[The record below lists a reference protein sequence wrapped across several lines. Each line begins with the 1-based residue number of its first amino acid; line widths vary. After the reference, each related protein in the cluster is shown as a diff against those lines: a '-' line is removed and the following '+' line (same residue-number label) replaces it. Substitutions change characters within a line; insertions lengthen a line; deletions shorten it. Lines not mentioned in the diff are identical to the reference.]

1 MKLVD
6 IFLTASSNMMRSK
19 LRSFLTI
26 VAVFIGALTLTLT
39 NGMGAGISTYI
50 DKQLGNLGAK
60 NVLEVQAKISNP
72 FDGGPQEYDP
82 NRTVS
87 GNSVNGPGGMAVL
100 TQKDIESIQ
109 GQPGIKSIEPAILP
123 APDYIQGNSDKK
135 YKLTMQSFI
144 DGTNIDIAAGKS
156 LGNAIEARELIV
168 PISYVELLGFVS
180 NEAAVGEQVKIAV
193 TSGLG
198 EQQVVEATIVGVQQ
212 QTLLSTVGGA
222 QGNKS
227 LMAALNDIQTE
238 GLPDAQKNQYI
249 AAFATVDQ
257 NISDQDMQTIKDGL
271 DSKGYTAATLDDQ
284 IGIFKQVIDA
294 IIMVLNFFAGIA
306 LLAASFGIINTL
318 LMAVQERTKEIGLM
332 KAMGMSS
339 KRVFLL
345 FSIEAIL
352 LGFWGSLLGSLAG
365 IGIGKLANR
374 VASDTFL
381 KDLAGFDLT
390 SFPLT
395 SVLAIMLI
403 IMTIAFLAGTLPAR
417 RASKKDPIEAL
428 RYE

>member
-6 IFLTASSNMMRSK
+6 IFLTASTNMLRSK

-50 DKQLGNLGAK
+50 DKQLGNLGAED
-60 NVLEVQAKISNP
+60 VLEVQAKISNP
-72 FDGGPQEYDP
+72 FDSGPQEYNPD
-82 NRTVS
+82 RTVS
-87 GNSVNGPGGMAVL
+87 GNSMSGPGGMAVL
-100 TQKDIESIQ
+100 TEKDIQTIRS
-109 GQPGIKSIEPAILP
+109 QPGIKSVEPAILP
-123 APDYIQGNSDKK
+123 APDYIQGNNDKK
-135 YKLTMQSFI
+135 YKLIMQPFI
-144 DGTNIDIAAGKS
+144 DGTNIDIAAGES
-156 LGNAIEARELIV
+156 LNNQSEAMELIV
-168 PISYVELLGFVS
+168 PVTYVDALGFDS
-180 NEAAVGEQVKIAV
+180 NQAAVGERVKIAI

-198 EQQVVEATIVGVQQ
+198 GQRMVTATIAGVQQ
-212 QTLLSTVGGA
+212 QTLLSTIGGA
-222 QGNKS
+222 QGNKP
-227 LMAALNDIQTE
+227 LMTALNDIQTE
-238 GLPDAQKNQYI
+238 GLPDAKKNQFGTS
-249 AAFATVDQ
+249 FARVDK
-257 NISDQDMQTIKDGL
+257 NISKADLQTIKDDL
-271 DSKGYTAATLDDQ
+271 DAKGYTAATIDDQ
-284 IGIFKQVIDA
+284 IGIFKKVIDA

-365 IGIGKLANR
+365 IGIGKLANS
-374 VASDTFL
+374 VASNTFL

-390 SFPLT
+390 SFPLS
-395 SVLAIMLI
+395 SVLTIMLI
-403 IMTIAFLAGTLPAR
+403 IMTIAFVAGTLPAR